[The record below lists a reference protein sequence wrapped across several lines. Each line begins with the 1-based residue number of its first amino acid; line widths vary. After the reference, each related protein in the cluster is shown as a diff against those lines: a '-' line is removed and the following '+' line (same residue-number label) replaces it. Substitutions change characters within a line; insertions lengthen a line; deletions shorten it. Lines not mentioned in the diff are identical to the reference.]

1 MADVPPL
8 PEGARLALL
17 HWPWGTPTWREISAA
32 AGPAKD
38 GRARQYRGCVLPLIR
53 LGLLDELVEYNEQ
66 GESVSRR
73 FRLTP
78 AGRRAL
84 DEIQSGEAGR

>member
-1 MADVPPL
+1 MTPPL

-17 HWPWGTPTWREISAA
+17 HWPWGTPTSMEITDAA
-32 AGPAKD
+32 RCGCD
-38 GRARQYRGCVLPLIR
+38 LVARHDCLDALLGAALIEDAPTVGY
-53 LGLLDELVEYNEQ
+53 L
-66 GESVSRR
+66 RR

-84 DEIQSGEAGR
+84 DEIQSGEKCDGAS

>member
-1 MADVPPL
+1 MTPPL
-8 PEGARLALL
+8 PDGARLALL
-17 HWPWGTPTWREISAA
+17 HWPWGTPTVDGICRAA
-32 AGPAKD
+32 TDNGFYCSDPAG
-38 GRARQYRGCVLPLIR
+38 LIFMPLIETA
-53 LGLLDELVEYNEQ
+53 LIVDVPDVPQ
-66 GESVSRR
+66 GQLRR